1 MQSQNKKRSITLVG
15 RKTSI
20 TIEDDFWNALREIA
34 WVQGISISDLILKID
49 NDREQGNLSSAIRLF
64 VLRCSSQPTLSFDRC
79 VEQLVR
85 LTRSKIP
92 ADEALGK
99 MIDNLNSYLATF
111 DDPNVRF
118 YERCRVR
125 IAFADRAANNDLT
138 IRFLRKVD
146 QL

>member
-1 MQSQNKKRSITLVG
+1 MQSQNKKRSITLAG

-20 TIEDDFWNALREIA
+20 TIEDDFWYALQEIA
-34 WVQGISISDLILKID
+34 SVQGISISDLIFKID
-49 NDREQGNLSSAIRLF
+49 NDRGQSNLSSAIRVF
-64 VLRCSSQPTLSFDRC
+64 VLRCSNRPTMSFDRC
-79 VEQLVR
+79 VDQLVR
-85 LTRSKIP
+85 FTRSKTP
-92 ADEALGK
+92 ADEALGM
-99 MIDNLNSYLATF
+99 MIDNLNLYLATF

-125 IAFADRAANNDLT
+125 IVFADRAANNDLT